1 MPKKVKKSKA
11 ARPPAALPSP
21 GSFRVEVRPAGGG
34 KRRVLVCACDEICAY
49 SRERVS
55 FRYAKETVTVLGEG
69 LWCRTYAY
77 RTAEV
82 IGQVGEIV
90 FGNRETEKV

>member
-1 MPKKVKKSKA
+1 MPKKAKKSRA
-11 ARPPAALPSP
+11 EHPPIPLPTP

-34 KRRVLVCACDEICAY
+34 RKRVLVCACDEVCAY
-49 SRERVS
+49 SREKVS
-55 FRYAKETVTVLGEG
+55 FRHAGEIVTVCGEG

-82 IGQVGEIV
+82 IGGVQEVTFDG
-90 FGNRETEKV
+90 RETGKP